1 MDSGGLSWGKGTIQV
16 VMIRSAKAMRFA
28 PPLILRTSLF
38 QSPYEFVLYFCERD
52 FSGLSRDRNGSY
64 REMLRSGLVDIKK
77 DDAISLFQSMIRSR
91 PLPTVIDFTRLGITP
106 NVITFSALI
115 DSFVKEGKLKE
126 AKELYNEMIA
136 RGIDPDTI
144 TYNSLIY
151 GLCNEKRLDE
161 ANQMIEL
168 MVRKGCDPSIVT
180 YSILINGYCKAKRV
194 DDGMRL
200 FRKMPLRADTVTYNT
215 LVQGFCQSGKLNVA
229 KELFQEM
236 VSIGVPPSVMT
247 YGILLDGFMVDD
259 AWDLFCSLSLNKG
272 VKPDVKT
279 YTIMI
284 GGLCKKGS
292 LSEAGMLFR
301 KMGEDGIAP
310 NDCTYNTLI
319 RAHLRGSDISTSV
332 ELIEEMKRWGFSAD
346 ASTINIVMDM
356 LSSGRLDRSFLDMLS

>member
-1 MDSGGLSWGKGTIQV
+1 MGLVGFQRYRQWELELGKRNDSIQV

-38 QSPYEFVLYFCERD
+38 HSPYEFVFFFCERD
-52 FSGLSRDRNGSY
+52 FSGLSRDRNHSY

-77 DDAISLFQSMIRSR
+77 DDAISLFQSMIR
-91 PLPTVIDFTRLGITP
+91 GITP

-151 GLCNEKRLDE
+151 GLCNEKRLTE
-161 ANQMIEL
+161 ANQMMDL
-168 MVRKGCDPSIVT
+168 MVSKGCDPSIVT
-180 YSILINGYCKAKRV
+180 YSIFINGYCKAKLV
-194 DDGMRL
+194 DD
-200 FRKMPLRADTVTYNT
+200 
-215 LVQGFCQSGKLNVA
+215 
-229 KELFQEM
+229 EM

-247 YGILLDGFMVDD
+247 YDILLDG
-259 AWDLFCSLSLNKG
+259 
-272 VKPDVKT
+272 
-279 YTIMI
+279 
-284 GGLCKKGS
+284 LCDNGELDKALEILDQMRKCKMELDIGS
-292 LSEAGMLFR
+292 LSEAGILFR

-319 RAHLRGSDISTSV
+319 RAHLRGSDIGTSV
-332 ELIEEMKRWGFSAD
+332 ELIEEMKGV
-346 ASTINIVMDM
+346 ASLQM
-356 LSSGRLDRSFLDMLS
+356 LPP